1 MKHRPTGV
9 SFICRYPVHMTKG
22 DIIQAVIFA
31 TVVMMVVVAFVF
43 G

>member
-1 MKHRPTGV
+1 VIRGYQMD
-9 SFICRYPVHMTKG
+9 